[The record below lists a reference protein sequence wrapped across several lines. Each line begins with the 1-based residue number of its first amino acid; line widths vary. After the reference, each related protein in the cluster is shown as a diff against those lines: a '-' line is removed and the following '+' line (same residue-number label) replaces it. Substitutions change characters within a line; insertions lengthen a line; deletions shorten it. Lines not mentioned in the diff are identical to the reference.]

1 MRTCINVAETDHSII
16 ETCRLKNVVI
26 IYPNNMEEYQKKV
39 MPEENINQ
47 EFRLKKNG
55 WKKTWFNLR
64 NKSKEIN
71 E

>member
-55 WKKTWFNLR
+55 
-64 NKSKEIN
+64 
-71 E
+71 